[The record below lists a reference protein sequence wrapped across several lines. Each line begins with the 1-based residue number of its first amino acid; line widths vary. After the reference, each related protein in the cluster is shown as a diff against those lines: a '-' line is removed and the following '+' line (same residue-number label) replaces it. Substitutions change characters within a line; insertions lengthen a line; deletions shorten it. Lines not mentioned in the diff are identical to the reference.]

1 MPAFE
6 SHKKKKEKRGFPLGK
21 NAFPLIAFP
30 SGEVYLPLL
39 GRGTSINYENKD
51 VQTDS
56 ANRDCPHIIIMIFFR
71 CFFSFLLR
79 FSFNL
84 SFLYS
89 RKTRP
94 QLHGIR
100 NSNCKRS
107 SLPLHSTLNARPR
120 ATIFENLKQ
129 SQEETP
135 TCVLTSPFR
144 LYFGFHFYCLTTY
157 HRNLNF
163 ILLIFFSSR
172 KEEEDTETDFR
183 VGKKERREENEA
195 LKQRNQRLPQGE
207 GIFPFFLTNHA
218 K

>member
-1 MPAFE
+1 
-6 SHKKKKEKRGFPLGK
+6 
-21 NAFPLIAFP
+21 
-30 SGEVYLPLL
+30 
-39 GRGTSINYENKD
+39 
-51 VQTDS
+51 
-56 ANRDCPHIIIMIFFR
+56 MIFFR

-163 ILLIFFSSR
+163 ILLIFFFPVAR
-172 KEEEDTETDFR
+172 KRKTLKRISELE
-183 VGKKERREENEA
+183 KKN
-195 LKQRNQRLPQGE
+195 G
-207 GIFPFFLTNHA
+207 A
-218 K
+218 KKTKL